1 METWGP
7 RLICN
12 ILGNKVK
19 PFNLG
24 CKVKRA
30 EVVLENVGDMPPN
43 FFKKP
48 KCGYESETMEKK

>member
-1 METWGP
+1 
-7 RLICN
+7 
-12 ILGNKVK
+12 VK

-48 KCGYESETMEKK
+48 KCGYESETMEKKKKSKHVPSFVTLQG